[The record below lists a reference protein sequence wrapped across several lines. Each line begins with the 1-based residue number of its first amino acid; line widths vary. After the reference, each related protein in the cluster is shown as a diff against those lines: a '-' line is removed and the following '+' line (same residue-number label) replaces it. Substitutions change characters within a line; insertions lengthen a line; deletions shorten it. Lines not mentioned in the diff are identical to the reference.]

1 MAAQK
6 LVTDEIITYAAA
18 IVKDGD
24 DIISHVTP
32 YHPGMATTRTGDGTR
47 LERRKAQTRRK
58 LIDAARGML
67 ADGTAHQASIQDIT
81 DAADVGFGSFY
92 NHFSTKVE
100 LFDLAVIDVL
110 EDMGAQLDRLARE
123 QRDPAATF
131 AQSVRLAGRL
141 ARRQPQVAQ
150 VMVRHGMSYLDT
162 ERGLAPRALRDITAG
177 VEAGRFHTQDPKLA
191 LSIVAGALLGA
202 LHLSLIDPDFDD
214 DTAYDHLAEHLLR
227 MLGIPRA
234 EARRLSTAALPD
246 ITENVPPAGDPRAGD
261 A

>member
-1 MAAQK
+1 LADWK
-6 LVTDEIITYAAA
+6 LVTDEIITYGAA

-32 YHPGMATTRTGDGTR
+32 YHPGMATTRAGDGTR

-58 LIDAARGML
+58 LLDAARVML
-67 ADGTAHQASIQDIT
+67 ADGTANQASIQDIT

-92 NHFSTKVE
+92 NHFSTKAE
-100 LFDLAVIDVL
+100 LFDVAVVDVL
-110 EDMGAQLDRLARE
+110 EEMGAQLDQLSRE
-123 QRDPAATF
+123 QRDPAAAF

-150 VMVRHGMSYLDT
+150 VMVRHGVAYLDSD
-162 ERGLAPRALRDITAG
+162 RGLAPRALRDITAG
-177 VEAGRFHTQDPKLA
+177 VEAGRFHAPAPKLA
-191 LSIVAGALLGA
+191 LAAVAGALLGA
-202 LHLSLIDPDFDD
+202 LHLSLTDPDFDD

-234 EARRLSTAALPD
+234 EARRLSTTTLPD
-246 ITENVPPAGDPRAGD
+246 LTSDPRADD